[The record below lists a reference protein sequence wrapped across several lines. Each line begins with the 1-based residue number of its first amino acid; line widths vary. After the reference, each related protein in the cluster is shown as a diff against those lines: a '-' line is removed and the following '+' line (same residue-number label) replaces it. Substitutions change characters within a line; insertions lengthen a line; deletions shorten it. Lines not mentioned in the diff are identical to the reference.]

1 MKHLLFFLFFS
12 FLFSKLSS
20 QGLVINEFM
29 ASNVSAVTDQDGEYD
44 DWIEIYNNT
53 NQQINMLGL
62 YLSDNTDSLKWAFP
76 DTSISPNGFLVV
88 WADEN
93 GSEEGLHANF
103 KLSLLGEQITLYDS
117 LNTNVLD
124 YVSFG
129 QQSTDIAF
137 ARVPNGTGS
146 FVFQAHTQGYNNS
159 GISYLSSNKKS
170 DVIIYPN
177 PTKGIIN
184 IFSEELNKGFIK
196 VYNNLG
202 QVIKNIKTQEKEKT
216 IFLNNYPKGLYL
228 VEVNNNYFKILVE

>member
-1 MKHLLFFLFFS
+1 MKHLLFFIFLSSLFF
-12 FLFSKLSS
+12 KLSA

-117 LNTNVLD
+117 LNSNILD

-137 ARVPNGTGS
+137 ARVPNGIGS

-159 GISYLSSNKKS
+159 GVSYLISNKNK
-170 DVIIYPN
+170 DIIVYPN
-177 PTKGIIN
+177 PTKGVIN
-184 IFSEELNKGFIK
+184 IFSEKLNNGPIR

-202 QVIKNIKTQEKEKT
+202 QVIKNTKMQENEKI
-216 IFLNNYPKGLYL
+216 IFLNNYKKGFYL
-228 VEVNNNYFKILVE
+228 IEVNNNYFKILVE

>member
-1 MKHLLFFLFFS
+1 MF
-12 FLFSKLSS
+12 
-20 QGLVINEFM
+20 
-29 ASNVSAVTDQDGEYD
+29 
-44 DWIEIYNNT
+44 
-53 NQQINMLGL
+53 GL

-76 DTSISPNGFLVV
+76 DTSISPNGYLVV

-117 LNTNVLD
+117 LNSTVLD

-146 FVFQAHTQGYNNS
+146 FIFQAHTQGYNNS
-159 GISYLSSNKKS
+159 GTSSLSINKNK
-170 DVIIYPN
+170 DVIVYPN
-177 PTKGIIN
+177 PTKGVIN
-184 IFSEELNKGFIK
+184 IFSKKLNNGLII

-202 QVIKNIKTQEKEKT
+202 QVVKNVKMQEKEKT
-216 IFLNNYPKGLYL
+216 IFLNNCKKGFYL
-228 VEVNNNYFKILVE
+228 IELNNNYFKILVE